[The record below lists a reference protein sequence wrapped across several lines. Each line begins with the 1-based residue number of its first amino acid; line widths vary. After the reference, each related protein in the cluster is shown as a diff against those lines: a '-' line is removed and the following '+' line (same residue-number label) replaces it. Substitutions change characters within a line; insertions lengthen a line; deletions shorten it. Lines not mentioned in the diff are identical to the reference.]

1 MRPGPGSQLLDPPAE
16 GQEVHPGW
24 RSQAAAPHHGL
35 SQVRALPAV
44 CFSALTHQPCGPT
57 WGMAAEKPRRALL
70 AHFLPVFLH
79 TLVQVSGVSGLALE
93 LRGRSRH
100 VRLCSLSTWLRA
112 QSGRLNGVSLA
123 RPADRCAPFRQV
135 GSETLLLLWAG
146 RLASGSISSWP
157 GVESLSPDLEAHSVT

>member
-44 CFSALTHQPCGPT
+44 CFSALTHHPCGPT
-57 WGMAAEKPRRALL
+57 WGVAAKKPRRALL

-79 TLVQVSGVSGLALE
+79 TLVQVSGVSGLMRSSSGVVAATCVSVVSAPGSVPSPSGRMEFPWRGQQIHVPLPAGWG
-93 LRGRSRH
+93 LRDHCCCGRADWPLGRSAPGLAWSLRVLTWRH
-100 VRLCSLSTWLRA
+100 IL
-112 QSGRLNGVSLA
+112 
-123 RPADRCAPFRQV
+123 
-135 GSETLLLLWAG
+135 
-146 RLASGSISSWP
+146 
-157 GVESLSPDLEAHSVT
+157 